1 MVKSILTKAKILA
14 ILVPLAICCAF
25 TYKMGEKEWL
35 DWSNKCLLQTFDSST
50 DTKLKKWEIQLTP
63 QHFIHLRKTYQHGKQ
78 EYFSFHLTKLDSV
91 NFLGETNN
99 GQLQFKTLN
108 DDIIVQTYD
117 DPKGNIDSMAR
128 VLTIPVKDMTPE
140 KLDSLNDALD
150 FLKDTK
156 L

>member
-1 MVKSILTKAKILA
+1 MVKSILTKAKIPA
-14 ILVPLAICCAF
+14 ILVLMVFCCAF
-25 TYKMGEKEWL
+25 SYKMGEKEWL
-35 DWSNKCLLQTFDSST
+35 DWSNRCLSQTFDSSS
-50 DTKLKKWEIQLTP
+50 DTKLKKWEIEVTP

-91 NFLGETNN
+91 NYLGDAPN
-99 GQLQFKTLN
+99 GQLRFKTVN

-117 DPKGNIDSMAR
+117 DPKGNIDSMATT
-128 VLTIPVKDMTPE
+128 LTIPVRDMTPE

>member
-14 ILVPLAICCAF
+14 ILVLMAFCCAF
-25 TYKMGEKEWL
+25 SYKMGEKEWL
-35 DWSNKCLLQTFDSST
+35 DWSNKCLFQTFDSSG
-50 DTKLKKWEIQLTP
+50 DAKLKKWEIEVTP

-91 NFLGETNN
+91 SYLGEKSN
-99 GQLQFKTLN
+99 GQLQFKTFS

-117 DPKGNIDSMAR
+117 DPKGNIDSMATT
-128 VLTIPVKDMTPE
+128 LTIPVKDMTPE

-150 FLKDTK
+150 FLKAK
-156 L
+156 MQ